1 MRKIRAAATARVRR
15 VAPAEMDWA
24 DWISPS
30 TPRNGDDATLH
41 ARIAQLAYSFWQQ
54 RGCPHGSPEE
64 DWLRAER
71 EIALTQ

>member
-1 MRKIRAAATARVRR
+1 MRKIRAAAATRVHR
-15 VAPAEMDWA
+15 VAVTEPNWA

-30 TPRNGDDATLH
+30 TPRNGDDAALH

-64 DWLRAER
+64 DWFRAER
-71 EIALTQ
+71 EITVTQ